1 MKCVSDKNTVS
12 ELQQPSSLDQPGSLQ
27 LTDIHCHCL
36 PGLDDGPG
44 TMDRAIA
51 LCEMLAAD
59 GVTTAIATPHQLGRF
74 DGYNRSGE
82 IRQAVGDLCKELKSR
97 GIPLEVLPGADIRI
111 DERIPSLLHKDEIL
125 TLADGRR
132 YILIEL
138 PHQTFIDIQPLL
150 PQLASMG
157 ISAIISHPERNPAIV
172 KQPQTI
178 HRWLENSAYLQITAA
193 SVLGE
198 FGSVTERA
206 AWHFLSSGQASL
218 VATDAHDTLGRQ
230 PRMSLAFKRI
240 SQRLGPGIAHLA
252 CVENP
257 RRVVKGEDILKI
269 PGSGLLAHKVRR

>member
-1 MKCVSDKNTVS
+1 MKTSS
-12 ELQQPSSLDQPGSLQ
+12 ENIAVKLPLLSPGLQF
-27 LTDIHCHCL
+27 TDIHCHCL
-36 PGLDDGPG
+36 PGLDDGPV
-44 TMDRAIA
+44 TMDKSIA
-51 LCEMLAAD
+51 LCEMLVAD
-59 GVTTAIATPHQLGRF
+59 GVTAVIATPHQLGKF

-82 IRQAVGDLCKELKSR
+82 VRQAVKDLSKELKDR

-111 DERIPSLLHKDEIL
+111 DERIPSLLHKDGIL

-150 PQLASMG
+150 PQLTSMG
-157 ISAIISHPERNPAIV
+157 ISAIISHPERNPALV
-172 KQPQTI
+172 KQPQAV

-198 FGSVTERA
+198 FGPVTQRA

-218 VATDAHDTLGRQ
+218 VATDAHDTLDRQ

-240 SQRLGPGIAHLA
+240 SQKLGPGVAHLV

-257 RRVVKGEDILKI
+257 RRVVKGQDILTI
-269 PGSGLLAHKVRR
+269 PNSGLLTQEVRR

>member
-1 MKCVSDKNTVS
+1 MKRVSGENTVS
-12 ELQQPSSLDQPGSLQ
+12 KLQQPSSLEPSGSLQ
-27 LTDIHCHCL
+27 FTDIHCHCL

-74 DGYNRSGE
+74 DGYNHSGE
-82 IRQAVGDLCKELKSR
+82 VRQAVGDLCKELKNR
-97 GIPLEVLPGADIRI
+97 GISLEVLPGADIRI

-125 TLADGRR
+125 TLANGRR

-157 ISAIISHPERNPAIV
+157 ISAIISHPERNPALV
-172 KQPQTI
+172 KQPQAI
-178 HRWLENSAYLQITAA
+178 HRWLENSAHLQITAA

-198 FGSVTERA
+198 FGPVTHRA
-206 AWHFLSSGQASL
+206 AWQFLNSGWATL

-230 PRMSLAFKRI
+230 PRMSLAFRSI
-240 SQRLGPGIAHLA
+240 SQRLGPGIAHLV

-257 RRVVKGEDILKI
+257 RRVVKGENVL
-269 PGSGLLAHKVRR
+269 PVPNSGLLAQKVIR

>member
-1 MKCVSDKNTVS
+1 MKRVSDKNTVS
-12 ELQQPSSLDQPGSLQ
+12 ELQQPSSLDLPGSLQ
-27 LTDIHCHCL
+27 FIDIHCHCL

-74 DGYNRSGE
+74 DGYNHSGE
-82 IRQAVGDLCKELKSR
+82 VRQAVGDLCKELKNRS
-97 GIPLEVLPGADIRI
+97 IPLKVLPGGDIRI
-111 DERIPSLLHKDEIL
+111 DERIPSLLHKDQIL

-132 YILIEL
+132 YILIEF
-138 PHQTFIDIQPLL
+138 PHQMFIDIRPLL

-157 ISAIISHPERNPAIV
+157 ISAIISHPERNPALM
-172 KQPQTI
+172 KQPQAI

-198 FGSVTERA
+198 FGPVIQRA

-218 VATDAHDTLGRQ
+218 VATDAHDTLDRQ
-230 PRMSLAFKRI
+230 PCMSLAFRRI
-240 SQRLGPGIAHLA
+240 SQRLGPGIAHLV

-269 PGSGLLAHKVRR
+269 PSSGLLAQGVRR